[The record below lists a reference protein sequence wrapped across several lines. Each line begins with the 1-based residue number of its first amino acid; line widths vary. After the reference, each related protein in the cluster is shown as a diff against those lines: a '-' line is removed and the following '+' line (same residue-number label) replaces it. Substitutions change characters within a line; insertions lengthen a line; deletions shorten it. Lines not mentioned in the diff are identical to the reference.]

1 MKLRDYILQNYD
13 GNNAAFGR
21 ANDFSRTAVSTMVN
35 KGIYFIYDSKLMIAR
50 KEIK

>member
-21 ANDFSRTAVSTMVN
+21 ANDLSRTAVSMMVG
-35 KGIYFIYDSKLMIAR
+35 KGVYYIHDGLLMIAR
-50 KEIK
+50 KEVK

>member
-21 ANDFSRTAVSTMVN
+21 ANDLSRTAVSMMVS
-35 KGIYFIYDSKLMIAR
+35 KGTYYIYDGFLMIAR
-50 KEIK
+50 REVK

>member
-21 ANDFSRTAVSTMVN
+21 ANDLSRTAVSMMVN
-35 KGIYFIYDSKLMIAR
+35 KGTYYIVDGLLMIAR
-50 KEIK
+50 REVK